1 MSLSNTSL
9 PNVSLPTPSDE
20 AVAALAPTG
29 TLRAA
34 INLSNFL
41 LVTGKSDA
49 GDPQGVSPDM
59 ALALANQLGVPLELK
74 KYKTPATI
82 ADSGNAGE
90 WDIGNIGSEPARA
103 KFIHF
108 TAAYCEIECTYLVPP
123 GSPITSVEQADQP
136 GVRIASAHRAA
147 YDVWLEANLQH
158 AERVNGEGL
167 GGAFELFLEQK
178 CDALAGLRPALIKDV
193 KRLPGATILDGRFT
207 AVQQAMGTPRER
219 DDAGFE
225 YLTSFVEAAKAAGF
239 VADLIA
245 KHEVVGLTVAGP
257 A

>member
-74 KYKTPATI
+74 KLLKRTGPSSGFAISRAIDNKVTSLASIRNQGSSKTA
-82 ADSGNAGE
+82 
-90 WDIGNIGSEPARA
+90 
-103 KFIHF
+103 
-108 TAAYCEIECTYLVPP
+108 
-123 GSPITSVEQADQP
+123 
-136 GVRIASAHRAA
+136 
-147 YDVWLEANLQH
+147 
-158 AERVNGEGL
+158 
-167 GGAFELFLEQK
+167 
-178 CDALAGLRPALIKDV
+178 
-193 KRLPGATILDGRFT
+193 
-207 AVQQAMGTPRER
+207 
-219 DDAGFE
+219 
-225 YLTSFVEAAKAAGF
+225 
-239 VADLIA
+239 
-245 KHEVVGLTVAGP
+245 
-257 A
+257 